1 MKLNVGNPVEGED
14 FFDREQEQQRA
25 WRKLESS
32 HLLMLAPRRIGKT
45 SLILRLCDTA
55 HAHGFQAV
63 QCSFARCGDE
73 QECVSLLFR
82 TLAEQQARWE
92 RLVEPLKT
100 VLGKLKGVKIG
111 GVGIEW
117 QSGKPAD
124 WREVGDALGKVL
136 DEGDTPWL
144 ICVDEVP
151 VFVINLI
158 TQGEDGKRRARAF
171 LNWFRDLRQ
180 RHYKQVKWLLAG
192 SIGLDTIAARLG
204 WGDAINDLEPFPLAA
219 FDEAAALAFL
229 ARLAA
234 SYRLPLEEPACKAIV
249 KRVGWPVPYY
259 LQVMFSQL
267 RDDWADNSV
276 KPDEAAVE
284 RAFERL
290 LDPTYRVH
298 FDYWRQRLD
307 EELGQPEASHAIL
320 LLDHACQDANGLSR
334 DGFEQALSTRIQDP
348 DERHR
353 ILRYLLDVLGGDG
366 YLVERDGRHAFRMEW
381 LRVYWQRR
389 LR

>member
-14 FFDREQEQQRA
+14 FFDREKEQQRA

-45 SLILRLCDTA
+45 SLILRLCATA
-55 HAHGFQAV
+55 HAHNFQAM

-82 TLAEQQARWE
+82 SLAEQQARWE

-100 VLGKLKGVKIG
+100 VLGKLKGIKFG
-111 GVGIEW
+111 PFGIDW
-117 QSGKPAD
+117 QSGASAD

-136 DEGDTPWL
+136 DEADIPWL

-158 TQGEDGKRRARAF
+158 KQGEDGKRRARAF

-180 RHYKQVKWLLAG
+180 RHYRQVKWLLAG

-204 WGDAINDLEPFPLAA
+204 WGDTINDLEPFPLAA
-219 FDEAAALAFL
+219 FDESTALSFL
-229 ARLAA
+229 DQLAT
-234 SYRLPLEEPACKAIV
+234 SYRLPLEESARQAIV

-259 LQVMFSQL
+259 LQIMFSQL
-267 RDDWADNSV
+267 RENWEDNDV
-276 KPDEAAVE
+276 RPDEAAVE
-284 RAFERL
+284 HAFERL
-290 LDPTYRVH
+290 LDPAYRVH

-307 EELGQPEASHAIL
+307 EELGQPEAGHAIL
-320 LLDHACQDANGLSR
+320 LLDHVCQDASGLSR
-334 DGFEQALSTRIQDP
+334 DALGQALSTRVQDP
-348 DERHR
+348 DERDR

>member
-1 MKLNVGNPVEGED
+1 MKLNVGNPVEGDD
-14 FFDREQEQQRA
+14 FFDREKEQQRA

-45 SLILRLCDTA
+45 SLILRLCETA
-55 HAHGFQAV
+55 DPHGFQAV
-63 QCSFARCGDE
+63 QCSFARCGNE
-73 QECVSLLFR
+73 QECVNLLFHS
-82 TLAEQQARWE
+82 LAEQESRWKH
-92 RLVEPLKT
+92 LIDPLKT
-100 VLGKLKGVKIG
+100 ALGKLKGVKIG
-111 GVGIEW
+111 PVGIDW
-117 QSGKPAD
+117 QPSQSTD

-136 DEGDTPWL
+136 DAGDTPWL

-151 VFVINLI
+151 VFVISLI
-158 TQGEDGKRRARAF
+158 KQGEDGKRRARAF

-180 RHYKQVKWLLAG
+180 RHYKKVKWLLAG

-204 WGDAINDLEPFPLAA
+204 WGDTINDLEPFPLAA
-219 FDEAAALAFL
+219 FDEATALAFL
-229 ARLAA
+229 SKLAA
-234 SYRLPLEEPACKAIV
+234 SYDLPLEESACKAII

-267 RDDWADNSV
+267 RDDWADNQA

-290 LDPTYRVH
+290 LAPAYRVH

-307 EELGQPEASHAIL
+307 EELGQPEASHATL
-320 LLDHACQDANGLSR
+320 LLDHASQDVNGLNR
-334 DGFEQALSTRIQDP
+334 DALGQALSPRSHDP
-348 DERHR
+348 DERDR

-366 YLVERDGRHAFRMEW
+366 YLVERDGRYAFRMEL

>member
-45 SLILRLCDTA
+45 SLILRLRATA
-55 HAHGFQAV
+55 HTYGFQAV

-73 QECVSLLFR
+73 QECVGLLFR
-82 TLAEQQARWE
+82 TLAEQQANWE

-111 GVGIEW
+111 PVGIDW

-124 WREVGDALGKVL
+124 WREVGDVLGKVL
-136 DEGDTPWL
+136 DAGDTPWL

-158 TQGEDGKRRARAF
+158 KQGEDGKRRARAF

-180 RHYKQVKWLLAG
+180 RHYQNVKWLLAG

-219 FDEAAALAFL
+219 FDEATALAFL
-229 ARLAA
+229 GKLAA
-234 SYRLPLEEPACKAIV
+234 SYRLPLEESARKAIV
-249 KRVGWPVPYY
+249 RRVGWPVPFY
-259 LQVMFSQL
+259 LQIMFSQL
-267 RDDWADNSV
+267 RDDWADNGV

-290 LDPTYRVH
+290 LDPAYRVH

-307 EELGQPEASHAIL
+307 EELGQPEAGHATL
-320 LLDHACQDANGLSR
+320 LLDHACQDANGLRR
-334 DGFEQALSTRIQDP
+334 DTLGQALSTRIQDP
-348 DERHR
+348 DERDR
-353 ILRYLLDVLGGDG
+353 ILRYLLDVLVGDG
-366 YLVERDGRHAFRMEW
+366 YLVEREGRHAFRMEW
-381 LRVYWQRR
+381 LRVYWLRR